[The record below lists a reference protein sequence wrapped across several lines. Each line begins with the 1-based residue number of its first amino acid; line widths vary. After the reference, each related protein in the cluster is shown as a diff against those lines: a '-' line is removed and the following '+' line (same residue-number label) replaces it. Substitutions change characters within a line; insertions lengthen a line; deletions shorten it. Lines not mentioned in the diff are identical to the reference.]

1 MRMIPLIAAIAA
13 LTASASAL
21 AWSGSDNETGA
32 AVEIEQG
39 NLVRSGNEIEVY
51 DYDKG
56 EYRDVTVESI
66 QRYGG
71 TVEVEVTDN
80 ETGETRTLDMNDD

>member
-1 MRMIPLIAAIAA
+1 MKTTHLMA
-13 LTASASAL
+13 LLSAL
-21 AWSGSDNETGA
+21 AISTSVMAWSGTDSTTGA
-32 AVEIEQG
+32 DVEIGSG
-39 NLVRSGNEIEVY
+39 NLVRSGNDIEVY